1 MWAIPFLFLHKGGEV
16 MKVSSQSQ
24 FVLWFGAAVSIAE
37 ILTGALVAPLGLGKG
52 LAAILIGHLI
62 GAIILYLCGMIGAT
76 SKLSSIEST
85 RISFG
90 LYGSYIFSILNIIQ
104 LIGWTAVMIINGSK
118 AMDAVSNQLFNFNYE
133 AIWTLVIGALIG
145 IWILIGIKGL
155 NKVNLIAVGALFILS
170 VILGVIV
177 FTSSGGSIE
186 MNESLSFGSAVEL
199 NVAMSLSWIPLIA
212 DYTKHVKDERKGT
225 LYSVLG
231 YFIGSMLM
239 FVIGL
244 GAALFTGTSDIS
256 TILISAELGLVAF
269 IIVLLS
275 TVTTTFLDV
284 HSAAISFLN
293 LTNKVNEKTIGLI
306 VTVIGV
312 LIALLVPMTQYENF
326 LYLIGSVFAPLFAI
340 LITDYFILNH
350 KVVDASQ
357 LLNVKNMMIWVIGFI
372 AYRSLMPYN
381 SVIGMTLP
389 VMLGISLLTIIVQRL
404 PKRKINGGIEHV

>member
-1 MWAIPFLFLHKGGEV
+1 

-118 AMDAVSNQLFNFNYE
+118 AMDAVSIQLFNFNYE

-293 LTNKVNEKTIGLI
+293 LTHKVNEKTIGLI

-357 LLNVKNMMIWVIGFI
+357 LLNVKNMIIWVIGVI
-372 AYRSLMPYN
+372 AYRALMPYN

-389 VMLGISLLTIIVQRL
+389 VMLGISLLTIIVQQL

>member
-1 MWAIPFLFLHKGGEV
+1 

-326 LYLIGSVFAPLFAI
+326 LYLIGSVFAPLFAV